1 MSVSFDLKPLVWA
14 LTAGFAACG
23 SALAADDAASTRA
36 GTCRP
41 SATAFAAVAKP
52 VTSGEDRLPAGNTRL
67 TADDLAGQS
76 QVKVRA
82 EGAVVVERDQQVLNA
97 DWVDYNQQTQ
107 DLSAGQQFTL
117 ADGDSVISGGSLR
130 YNLDTRAGEATE
142 ARFAAEKDGRR
153 LQGRGEQ
160 LSMDGQGHYRLRQT
174 RFNTCDPGDDS
185 WYIEAD
191 SIDAD
196 YTTNIGVARNAKFVI
211 GGVPLLYT
219 PWIDFPLNGD
229 RKSGLMA
236 PLVKVGSDGFEL
248 ATPYYF
254 NLAPNYDATLTPHL
268 ISRRGLQ
275 LEGEFR
281 YLQPRYQGT
290 VGGAWLPNDRAS
302 RHNNRYRF
310 DWQHQHRFSAG
321 LSGGIDFHQVSDN
334 DYYRDLMG
342 SGDSNQVN
350 LNRQLWLDYQN
361 NLLGGR
367 FSGYFTVQK
376 YQTLSSLTG
385 YKDPPYAM
393 LPRISAN
400 WSRYFDNTFS
410 ANVLF
415 QATRFDHDRKQTGNR
430 VVLYPTVA
438 ADFHNS
444 WGFVRPKLGLHATH
458 YDLSRFENLPSRNV
472 SRILP
477 MLSVDSGMVLERPW
491 QWGGRHYVQTLEPR
505 LFYTYI
511 PQREQNDL
519 PLFDTTEN
527 SFTYE
532 QLFRE
537 NRFSGQDRINA
548 ANFLTTALQTRL
560 YDGQTGAERLSAGI
574 GQRFYFN
581 KDDVLLDGSLQRN
594 ERDRSDFLAF
604 VRGQVSD
611 SVHVDGSWHYNQN
624 LENTE
629 RLSVGVRYSPQ
640 PGKVVSMRY
649 RFGRYEEIYDDH
661 YGKIRQVDTAVQW
674 PIRQNYYLVA
684 RYNYD
689 LTHSRTLQ
697 QLLGLEYQSPCRCW
711 SASVVG
717 QRYVNGL
724 NSTKN
729 AVFVQLQLRNLT
741 SVGNNPFEQLRTAIP
756 GYRNLYEVNH

>member
-1 MSVSFDLKPLVWA
+1 M
-14 LTAGFAACG
+14 
-23 SALAADDAASTRA
+23 
-36 GTCRP
+36 
-41 SATAFAAVAKP
+41 
-52 VTSGEDRLPAGNTRL
+52 
-67 TADDLAGQS
+67 
-76 QVKVRA
+76 
-82 EGAVVVERDQQVLNA
+82 
-97 DWVDYNQQTQ
+97 
-107 DLSAGQQFTL
+107 
-117 ADGDSVISGGSLR
+117 
-130 YNLDTRAGEATE
+130 
-142 ARFAAEKDGRR
+142 
-153 LQGRGEQ
+153 
-160 LSMDGQGHYRLRQT
+160 
-174 RFNTCDPGDDS
+174 
-185 WYIEAD
+185 
-191 SIDAD
+191 
-196 YTTNIGVARNAKFVI
+196 
-211 GGVPLLYT
+211 
-219 PWIDFPLNGD
+219 
-229 RKSGLMA
+229 
-236 PLVKVGSDGFEL
+236 
-248 ATPYYF
+248 
-254 NLAPNYDATLTPHL
+254 
-268 ISRRGLQ
+268 
-275 LEGEFR
+275 
-281 YLQPRYQGT
+281 
-290 VGGAWLPNDRAS
+290 
-302 RHNNRYRF
+302 
-310 DWQHQHRFSAG
+310 
-321 LSGGIDFHQVSDN
+321 
-334 DYYRDLMG
+334 
-342 SGDSNQVN
+342 
-350 LNRQLWLDYQN
+350 
-361 NLLGGR
+361 
-367 FSGYFTVQK
+367 
-376 YQTLSSLTG
+376 
-385 YKDPPYAM
+385 
-393 LPRISAN
+393 
-400 WSRYFDNTFS
+400 
-410 ANVLF
+410 
-415 QATRFDHDRKQTGNR
+415 
-430 VVLYPTVA
+430 
-438 ADFHNS
+438 
-444 WGFVRPKLGLHATH
+444 
-458 YDLSRFENLPSRNV
+458 
-472 SRILP
+472 
-477 MLSVDSGMVLERPW
+477 
-491 QWGGRHYVQTLEPR
+491 
-505 LFYTYI
+505 
-511 PQREQNDL
+511 